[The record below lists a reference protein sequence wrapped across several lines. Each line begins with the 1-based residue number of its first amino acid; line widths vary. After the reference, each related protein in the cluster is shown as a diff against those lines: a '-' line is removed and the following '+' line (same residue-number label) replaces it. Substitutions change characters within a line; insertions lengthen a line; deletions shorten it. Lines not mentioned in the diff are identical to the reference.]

1 MAKQNGAW
9 RIYWK
14 SFSKEDFSQTEF
26 LLLVVNHAN
35 TIPEN
40 TNALYEHDVITVIL
54 NNEISEILP

>member
-14 SFSKEDFSQTEF
+14 SFPKEDFSQVEF
-26 LLLVVNHAN
+26 LLLVVNHSN

-40 TNALYEHDVITVIL
+40 KKALYEHDVIAAIL